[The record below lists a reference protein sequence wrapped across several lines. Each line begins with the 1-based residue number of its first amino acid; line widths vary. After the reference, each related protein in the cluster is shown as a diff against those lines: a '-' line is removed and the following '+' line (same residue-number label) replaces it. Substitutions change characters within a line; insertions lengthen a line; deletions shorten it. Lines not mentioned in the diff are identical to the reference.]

1 MSTGRTVVLELT
13 RMEAAHL
20 AGLVTQFADLLVD
33 AESTSGD
40 PAIARLVP
48 DAYPDDAEAA
58 QEFRDVTEGDL
69 LDRRR
74 QDAAHVLASLHDPA
88 TIPDDAEP
96 DDEILMELVELR
108 LEPDALQAWLR
119 CLAAIRLVLA
129 TRLDIRTEEDHDVE
143 DPRFGIYEWLGYR
156 LDGLVQAAS
165 DETDRSRDREDVRGA
180 SRGFVPREMPLLL
193 LGPARPVRAEGLLR
207 PAPRPGASVTARATP
222 ATRAHRPVA
231 PSRP

>member
-20 AGLVTQFADLLVD
+20 AGLVTQFAELLED

-74 QDAAHVLASLHDPA
+74 QDAAQVLASLHDPA

-96 DDEILMELVELR
+96 DDEVLMELVELR
-108 LEPDALQAWLR
+108 LDADALHAWLR

-165 DETDRSRDREDVRGA
+165 DDA
-180 SRGFVPREMPLLL
+180 
-193 LGPARPVRAEGLLR
+193 
-207 PAPRPGASVTARATP
+207 
-222 ATRAHRPVA
+222 
-231 PSRP
+231 